1 MTEETII
8 QQTADWINTVV
19 AGCNF
24 CPFAAKAIAK
34 KSIRYLVLEN
44 ANAKKTLE
52 TFIKELYYLD
62 EEENTETSFLIL
74 PDSFGDFNAY
84 LDLVDM
90 AEQLLEKEDYEG
102 IYQVASF
109 HPQYCFAGA
118 SEDDPANYTNR
129 SPYPMLHILRED
141 SITKALKFFPNP
153 ETIPD
158 RNIEFARQKG
168 LQYMQMLRATCM
180 D

>member
-8 QQTADWINTVV
+8 QQTAAWINTVV

-34 KSIRYLVLEN
+34 KSIRYLVLKN

-52 TFIKELYYLD
+52 AFIKEIYQLD
-62 EEENTETSFLIL
+62 EDDSIETSFLIL

-84 LDLVDM
+84 LDLVDL
-90 AEQLLEKEDYEG
+90 AEQLLEKEEYEG

-158 RNIEFARQKG
+158 RNIEYARQKG
-168 LQYMQMLRATCM
+168 LQYMQMLRAACM
-180 D
+180 E